1 MVDDFL
7 RWFDL
12 QYGKIYV
19 QPEAASKYNKAS
31 RLYKAFSS
39 KDQKFIIYV
48 KNDEGGGTP
57 LESVS
62 SLTKNYLSTVPYT
75 YAPTTTAVTNSNVI
89 TNDTINEDA
98 TIKQLESLGAFG
110 DIIKAYVAAGGEIE
124 TLCS

>member
-1 MVDDFL
+1 M
-7 RWFDL
+7 
-12 QYGKIYV
+12 
-19 QPEAASKYNKAS
+19 
-31 RLYKAFSS
+31 
-39 KDQKFIIYV
+39 
-48 KNDEGGGTP
+48 
-57 LESVS
+57 
-62 SLTKNYLSTVPYT
+62 PYT